1 MDTVIKVGIS
11 TCLLGER
18 VRYDGGHKRD
28 PYLTEIL
35 GRYFTFVPVCPEVEC
50 GMPVPREAMRL
61 EGDPEAPRLVTVRTR
76 QDKTE
81 QMLSFC
87 RDKVRQLAHEE
98 LCGFIFKK
106 DSPSSGL
113 HRVKVYKAAMP
124 ARNGRGLFADA
135 VAKAFPL
142 LPVEEE
148 GRLNDP
154 ALRENFI
161 ESVFTYSRWKTFLK
175 KGPTFG
181 AVVEFHTDHKLLV
194 MAHSP
199 AMYREMG
206 KLVAAGKGMPLSDFF
221 TRYEQLLM
229 TAMAHPA
236 TVAKNTNVLQHV
248 MGYFK
253 KELSPAEKSE
263 LVDIIRQYHDKLVPL
278 IVPITLLKHYC
289 RKYEQG
295 YLLRQHYL
303 SPHPSELSLRNHA

>member
-28 PYLTEIL
+28 PYLTDIL
-35 GRYFTFVPVCPEVEC
+35 GRFFTFVPVCPEVEC
-50 GMPVPREAMRL
+50 GMPIPREAMRL
-61 EGDPEAPRLVTVRTR
+61 EGDPASPRLMTQRTR
-76 QDKTE
+76 VDKTE
-81 QMLSFC
+81 QMTSFC
-87 RDKVRQLAHEE
+87 DDKIRLLAREE

-113 HRVKVYKAAMP
+113 HRVKVYNSGMP
-124 ARNGRGLFADA
+124 SKNGRGLFAAA
-135 VAKAFPL
+135 VVKAFPL

-154 ALRENFI
+154 DLRENFI

-175 KGPTFG
+175 SRPTFG
-181 AVVEFHTDHKLLV
+181 GLVEFHSNHKLLI

-199 AMYREMG
+199 SIYREMG
-206 KLVAAGKGMPLSDFF
+206 SLVATGKGIEQPELFR
-221 TRYEQLLM
+221 RYEELLM
-229 TAMAHPA
+229 SAMAHQA
-236 TVAKNTNVLQHV
+236 TVPKNTNVLSHI

-253 KELSPAEKSE
+253 KELSAMEKAELLE
-263 LVDIIRQYHDKLVPL
+263 IIRQYHEKLVPL

-289 RKYEQG
+289 LKYDQS
-295 YLLRQHYL
+295 YLLRQYYL
-303 SPHPSELSLRNHA
+303 SPHPSELALRNHA